1 MKFKLIRLIS
11 LITLVLGV
19 SPLAVFAAF
28 DDVTAGSGVNLGITV
43 GGGQENF
50 TLEGSFETFTV
61 NAGNVSIGVNS
72 GSGGSL
78 VSTTKRNFNFGSGI
92 GGQVTCSA
100 TSNSLGMT
108 GTTQVAETVTPLEST
123 CSSSSGGGDGG
134 GGSSGGG
141 TNTTAPSSTSTTA
154 TTPTTVVAQATTPT
168 PTPAQPATT
177 PAATVAQPSPV
188 AQLVSPVFNSD
199 LQVGF
204 RSDDV
209 KRLQELL
216 AQDKAIYPDGLAT
229 GYY

>member
-1 MKFKLIRLIS
+1 MKFKLTSLIS

-50 TLEGSFETFTV
+50 TLEGTFETFTV

-78 VSTTKRNFNFGSGI
+78 VST
-92 GGQVTCSA
+92 
-100 TSNSLGMT
+100 
-108 GTTQVAETVTPLEST
+108 
-123 CSSSSGGGDGG
+123 
-134 GGSSGGG
+134 
-141 TNTTAPSSTSTTA
+141 TSTTA

-216 AQDKAIYPDGLAT
+216 AQDKA
-229 GYY
+229 